1 MAFETTDREVG
12 DIPKHAPGIGLALGG
27 GMARGFVH
35 IGVLNVLSRHGI
47 VPSVVAGTSI
57 GAVVGGSYL
66 AGKLSELQDWS
77 LSLNRMKIISYLD
90 FRMRSGGLIGGNK
103 LQILLERYF
112 KDIMLEDLPQPLITV
127 ATDLR
132 TGHEVWLRKGPLIDA
147 MKASF
152 ALPGIFPPVMRNHR
166 LLADGALVNP
176 LPIAACQAMGARMTI
191 AVDLNADIIG
201 KAAKTGENFQG
212 AAGMDMLSEIETP
225 KEPSYFGDSWLSRK
239 VLRREEN
246 SPSLFGVMVS
256 ALGIMQDRLTRAR
269 IAGDPPDIH
278 IKPQIGHIGLL
289 EFDKA
294 SELIA
299 EGERAAVKAL
309 PEIRDAMRVFLP
321 PAKG

>member
-1 MAFETTDREVG
+1 MAFETIDRDVS
-12 DIPKHAPGIGLALGG
+12 DTRKHAPGIGLALGG

-35 IGVLNVLSRHGI
+35 IGVLNVLNRHGI
-47 VPSVVAGTSI
+47 IPSVVAGTSI
-57 GAVVGGSYL
+57 GAVVAGSYL
-66 AGKLSELQDWS
+66 AGKLSDLQDWS

-103 LQILLERYF
+103 LQILLDRYF
-112 KDIMLEDLPQPLITV
+112 KDIMIEDLPQPLITV

-132 TGHEVWLRKGPLIDA
+132 TGHEVWLRKGSLIDA

-152 ALPGIFPPVMRNHR
+152 ALPGVFPPVMRNHR

-201 KAAKTGENFQG
+201 KASKTGDNYQA
-212 AAGMDMLSEIETP
+212 AAGLDMLNEMEAP
-225 KEPSYFGDSWLSRK
+225 KEPSYFGDSWLTRK

-321 PAKG
+321 PNE